1 MKKKVDKADLM
12 EMESEI
18 VNQINFENNK
28 DCEVNNLTLKKLQE
42 GLSLA
47 ENFKS
52 FFLNADEKWSAE
64 KESRKFKRELQNY
77 LFPYYE
83 IYNDFIRSSEQSK
96 ITNFLKSIEG
106 AKHLNE
112 KKGSETESDIVQS
125 KKFFS
130 FNYWAMM
137 RKKFIKLR
145 SH

>member
-52 FFLNADEKWSAE
+52 FFLNADEK
-64 KESRKFKRELQNY
+64 
-77 LFPYYE
+77 
-83 IYNDFIRSSEQSK
+83 
-96 ITNFLKSIEG
+96 
-106 AKHLNE
+106 
-112 KKGSETESDIVQS
+112 
-125 KKFFS
+125 
-130 FNYWAMM
+130 
-137 RKKFIKLR
+137 
-145 SH
+145 